1 MILLIEDNFNLVKS
15 YLTGI
20 RNLPLFEHAPVS
32 LIYSLQI
39 QHLIIIIS
47 FLGFVFCPGYLH
59 CYYLHLF
66 SLDVSCFI
74 FQPIRNIDWS
84 KSCIVE
90 MGSNFH
96 MLKLKDGT

>member
-39 QHLIIIIS
+39 HHL
-47 FLGFVFCPGYLH
+47 L
-59 CYYLHLF
+59 
-66 SLDVSCFI
+66 
-74 FQPIRNIDWS
+74 
-84 KSCIVE
+84 
-90 MGSNFH
+90 
-96 MLKLKDGT
+96 